1 MTDKITHAALMA
13 DNAYRNAFAAICRR
27 ALPYMAED
35 AYHMDL
41 LHDAEQAARLN
52 PGDRIY
58 LLVRKLGTY
67 AYGYGDDAV
76 KCCTGTATPGGAVD
90 GQAVLKII
98 RGSYDTF
105 TVTVIYDTKCGY
117 RL

>member
-13 DNAYRNAFAAICRR
+13 DNAYRRAFASICRR

-41 LHDAEQAARLN
+41 LYDAEHATRLN
-52 PGDRIY
+52 PGDRFY
-58 LLVRKLGTY
+58 LLVRKLGTNVY
-67 AYGYGDDAV
+67 AFGDDAV
-76 KCCTGTATPGGAVD
+76 KHCDPALSD

-105 TVTVIYDTKCGY
+105 NVTLLYDTKCGY